1 MECGSAETVITSR
14 SVDDDTSPS
23 ADESTMPTPSQ
34 TSHRDSLTGPDIDV
48 TVSTNPTHQS
58 DMDSDDE
65 FLGYLA
71 KKAGIDATASYFA
84 EDQYWPS
91 KHLLHR
97 YARRKKAKPK
107 EPPSP
112 NDTDDPPYSTY
123 IVSGSVDHRL
133 EASFELLAE
142 KDMQM
147 SWKEEYRDTLH
158 FVASCGSASLPPHV
172 PRAAAAPADDPFT
185 VLVGLKASQALLGTV
200 LVRLASRC
208 SEPFSELSP
217 VALIRIWWG
226 VTQLTLFCKDRENPS
241 KAVSKRFFLLDQFV
255 QFQAGRDQKGV
266 DDSKLAMDP
275 AEVVSLSQL
284 TCQLGFLPHIMQL
297 ISSSPTETD
306 GLMQGL
312 KLVTAILSAQMIL
325 SVRYGEVAPRGG
337 TTGIDLE
344 PLGITLAGLF
354 QRRVSHGQLQIIE
367 ELVEQLFKYYEEAP
381 SVEEGEGSTKILRCS
396 GILTVVERA
405 AHFLC
410 TTQ

>member
-1 MECGSAETVITSR
+1 
-14 SVDDDTSPS
+14 
-23 ADESTMPTPSQ
+23 MPTPCQ
-34 TSHRDSLTGPDIDV
+34 TSHCDLPTVPDVDV
-48 TVSTNPTHQS
+48 TVTTNPTHHS

-97 YARRKKAKPK
+97 YARRKKTKPK
-107 EPPSP
+107 EPPSS
-112 NDTDDPPYSTY
+112 NDTYDPSYSTY

-142 KDMQM
+142 KDMQVA
-147 SWKEEYRDTLH
+147 WKEEYQDTLH
-158 FVASCGSASLPPHV
+158 FVDSCGSASVPPCV

-185 VLVGLKASQALLGTV
+185 VLAGLKASQALLGTI
-200 LVRLASRC
+200 LVRLAGCC

-217 VALIRIWWG
+217 VALIRLWWG

-255 QFQAGRDQKGV
+255 QFHADTDQKGV

-275 AEVVSLSQL
+275 AEVMSLSQL
-284 TCQLGFLPHIMQL
+284 MCQLGFLPHIMQL
-297 ISSSPTETD
+297 ISSSPAD
-306 GLMQGL
+306 ANGLMQGL
-312 KLVTAILSAQMIL
+312 KLVTAILSTQMIL
-325 SVRYGEVAPRGG
+325 SMRYGEVPPHDGA
-337 TTGIDLE
+337 TSVDLE

-354 QRRVSHGQLQIIE
+354 RRRVSHGQLQIIE
-367 ELVEQLFKYYEEAP
+367 ELVEQLFKYCEEAP
-381 SVEEGEGSTKILRCS
+381 PVEEEEESTKILKCS
-396 GILTVVERA
+396 GILIVVERA